1 MKLSNNKRFSG
12 KKKNGYIRRL
22 IAIALVIAFATCSFS
37 GDLRAS
43 SEGVR
48 QDGASAEEGLQQDGI
63 DAAEEGLQQD
73 GMDTAAEEGLQQDTV
88 QAASEENIHQDSED
102 TETEPADLQDPV
114 SLEGDMAAREPETE
128 AGKELPDVLELEVK
142 EEPVLEQPDAAQAW
156 ETVEAAPYEE
166 DFGGLMSL
174 KELEE
179 LLEDEVGATMWEG
192 DMAAANAPGAVQ
204 KARKAARA
212 AETPDAGAQAFT
224 YDIRYVNQNDRY
236 DVVMTSDDNLKYQIT
251 YHTQQQ
257 YEPGEVML
265 RIPAK
270 LVDKRGTVGGAI
282 TLGEDNASDI
292 ATPMLASVGKDF
304 LDHPAYDADGCIAG
318 SIKVS
323 GTSFN
328 CYLDGEDLVFFNYK
342 TLAKG
347 TNGAWQVLYRDI
359 RLMDITD
366 GAGWTLKPLVSI
378 RKRTVQIVPP
388 EEPDK
393 PGTESISWSDW
404 VSLEGGASLT
414 GRIDSSVSIT
424 NVTKMPFAAQGRSY
438 TPELYT
444 KNQVEQYIT
453 GSLPDDMEVNDYRF
467 VVWDVNVSG
476 KANQMW
482 RLFFT
487 DTSSP
492 KGDGQADGSE
502 GQHNRGIV
510 VRYKDNSATLRG
522 SDKLPIN
529 GAVIS
534 SSADTSTPSGQ
545 FLEFTFLSNI
555 VIFYEKRYLE
565 DAGYGTLY
573 CNFNR

>member
-114 SLEGDMAAREPETE
+114 SL
-128 AGKELPDVLELEVK
+128 
-142 EEPVLEQPDAAQAW
+142 
-156 ETVEAAPYEE
+156 
-166 DFGGLMSL
+166 
-174 KELEE
+174 
-179 LLEDEVGATMWEG
+179 EG